1 MTQSIIEVLNKFN
14 IKFEL
19 NGEEIKNIFKRIK
32 LLKKK

>member
-19 NGEEIKNIFKRIK
+19 NEEEIKNIFKRIK
-32 LLKKK
+32 LLKTK